1 MLCSPGDL
9 VELSGRSGVGKSTVL
24 EAIAALRPICAG
36 SLSYGGIEQETVR
49 PASVL
54 ARVAIAPQIP
64 SFLPGSLREQLVYGR
79 PDASDE
85 DISAALAMVC
95 MTDVV
100 VGRGP
105 DDASVY
111 SGGEQRRLGVARA
124 LIADPEL
131 LLLDEP
137 FAGLEV
143 DLSQR
148 IRANLARWVGE
159 GRRAIVFTG
168 HEVGPDWAG
177 SPVRRIKW
185 PD

>member
-1 MLCSPGDL
+1 
-9 VELSGRSGVGKSTVL
+9 
-24 EAIAALRPICAG
+24 
-36 SLSYGGIEQETVR
+36 
-49 PASVL
+49 
-54 ARVAIAPQIP
+54 
-64 SFLPGSLREQLVYGR
+64 
-79 PDASDE
+79 
-85 DISAALAMVC
+85 

-100 VGRGP
+100 VGRSP
-105 DDASVY
+105 DDASFY
-111 SGGEQRRLGVARA
+111 SGGERRRLGVARA